1 MSIHLRPDQRAA
13 IDACWD
19 TLSLDVNRVAVQLP
33 TGYGKTI
40 TFAAA
45 IDEWL
50 DQRLPSQ
57 VIAGQRALVL
67 VHTDELTRQAVD
79 KIRLVTR
86 GRWSIGVVKA
96 AEDETDAD
104 IVVASVQTLANP
116 ERRRRITDVGLI
128 VVDECHHA
136 TAPTYQAIL
145 QHYGAMPRPPES
157 CPCPDAQWH
166 LARCR
171 PSIPVLGFTATLAR
185 SDGQGLGRV
194 WQELAFSRSLSWAIR
209 KGYLVDLVAY
219 RIEVP
224 EIDAGASD
232 AALDAMLCDSIAPE
246 AVVTA
251 WIEHA
256 GTTTIGRGDEY
267 VPPST
272 VLFAPLVKS
281 AQAFADAFNQAG
293 VKAEVVHGNLPA
305 TERRAIL
312 ERYEAGVTTVVCNAM
327 VLTEG
332 WDSPR
337 TKCVIVARPTK
348 SVPLFVQMVGRGL
361 RPWLGP
367 DAPPREDQRCILL
380 CVADSTTTL
389 ATIADLSDKRIEAVD
404 GASLIA
410 LEDEWDIGADLIA
423 ETDRAYAGPVV
434 AREFDPLVARSSKVW
449 AFTDAGIP
457 FLPIGKAPDYVF
469 LVLEGDRWS
478 VFHYAGGTGARRILP
493 GIPDLELAMALA
505 EDEANDRGGDVGRL
519 LADKNR
525 PWRRERPSMN
535 QMEMAV
541 AVGIPVRY
549 VEQILNSPRG
559 GKAGRLADMITK
571 AKASRRL
578 DPMVERIHAR
588 AESVVGQS

>member
-1 MSIHLRPDQRAA
+1 MSIHLREYQRAA
-13 IDACWD
+13 IDACWEA
-19 TLSLDVNRVAVQLP
+19 LSPDVNRVATEMA
-33 TGYGKTI
+33 TGLGKTI

-50 DQRLPSQ
+50 ERQYPQGRAEQ
-57 VIAGQRALVL
+57 WQGGCALVL
-67 VHTDELTRQAVD
+67 VHTDELVRQAVD

-104 IVVASVQTLANP
+104 IVVASVPTLANF
-116 ERRRRITDVGLI
+116 ERRCRIQGVGLI

-136 TAPTYQAIL
+136 VAPSYRAIL
-145 QHYGAMPRPPES
+145 EHFGALCAHAATGS
-157 CPCPDAQWH
+157 CSGWPYCEA
-166 LARCR
+166 ART
-171 PSIPVLGFTATLAR
+171 PVLGFTATLVR

-194 WQELAFSRSLSWAIR
+194 WQDLAYSRGISWAIR
-209 KGYLVDLVAY
+209 KGYLVDLAAY

-224 EIDAGASD
+224 DIDAGASD

-246 AVVTA
+246 AVVDAWMRNAAEMDLTA
-251 WIEHA
+251 KVW
-256 GTTTIGRGDEY
+256 TKY
-267 VPPST
+267 PST

-281 AQAFADAFNQAG
+281 AQTFADAFNQAG
-293 VKAEVVHGNLPA
+293 IKAEVVHGALPGA
-305 TERRAIL
+305 ERKAIL

-367 DAPPREDQRCILL
+367 DAPPREDQRCVLL